1 MRPVHSLLKGEAG
14 MKLRFTVLAASILFL
29 AGIASAQ
36 TAAELLQKGIYTQQ
50 TAGRVDDSIDIYR
63 QAITAAGTDRAVA
76 ARAQMMIVS
85 AMIQK
90 GDFSGAAREFSM
102 FTANYSDQKELMT

>member
-1 MRPVHSLLKGEAG
+1 

-63 QAITAAGTDRAVA
+63 QAITAAGSGCMA
-76 ARAQMMIVS
+76 ALEVERFLAGHL
-85 AMIQK
+85 K
-90 GDFSGAAREFSM
+90 
-102 FTANYSDQKELMT
+102 